1 MRLRRKTLSICHVSW
16 WCRKHRPRHCSWHVC
31 MWIFCKSCKHWRM
44 CFVTLPVSFCFC
56 LLLSRCWSGHSLRST
71 NFELPRMRDQCYIKV
86 RQTQFVLDAWPFRFS
101 GLKIDE
107 NNWLFVFAALLQ
119 VIGGGGGS
127 WWCFLLEGMCARAK
141 KKQKGKLGHLHRLS
155 GSPQVLWLGQWFCMR
170 NALYFH
176 WKFLSR
182 AKTQKTLHALPVRAW
197 LLCAFFPLHPL
208 LFVQN
213 AAESNAPRL

>member
-1 MRLRRKTLSICHVSW
+1 
-16 WCRKHRPRHCSWHVC
+16 
-31 MWIFCKSCKHWRM
+31 M

-56 LLLSRCWSGHSLRST
+56 LLLSRCCSGHSLTST
-71 NFELPRMRDQCYIKV
+71 NFELSRMRDQCYIKV
-86 RQTQFVLDAWPFRFS
+86 RQTQVVLDAWPFRFS

-119 VIGGGGGS
+119 VIGGGGLDGAFC
-127 WWCFLLEGMCARAK
+127 WRGCVRAK

-176 WKFLSR
+176 NFQSILVSCKNAKDLACAPSAGLAIVRIFSFASLALCSKGSR
-182 AKTQKTLHALPVRAW
+182 KQRPKAVVLGFISAVLPRHAEKPERAHTRNTQ
-197 LLCAFFPLHPL
+197 F
-208 LFVQN
+208 
-213 AAESNAPRL
+213 